1 MFSNDNRRVL
11 VFSGRANQKLTEEIC
26 NYIDVPLGKTVI
38 RDFSDKEIYVKI
50 EENVRGGDV
59 FVVQSTCFP
68 GNTNLMELLIMID
81 ALRRSSA
88 KRITAVIPYYG
99 YARQDRKN
107 EPRVPITS
115 KLIADLVVTA
125 GADRVLTV
133 DLHAGQIQG
142 FFNIPV
148 DHLFAIN
155 VLIDYIKEQKLEDLI
170 VISPDAGG
178 VERARAYAKRLNSS
192 LAIIDKRRDIPNEAK
207 AMNIIGDVKGKIA
220 FIVDDMIDTAGTLME
235 ATDALLGA
243 GAREVHACCSHP
255 VLSGPAGERIAS
267 SPIKTVITTNTIPLN
282 GELEKN
288 PKIKVLSVASLL
300 GEAILRIHQET
311 SVSSLFDST
320 KD

>member
-1 MFSNDNRRVL
+1 MFSNDNRRAL

-26 NYIDVPLGKTVI
+26 RYMDVPLGKTVI

-115 KLIADLVVTA
+115 KLVADLVVTA

-155 VLIDYIKEQKLEDLI
+155 VLIDYIKEQKLKDLI

-288 PKIKVLSVASLL
+288 SKIKVLSVASLL

-320 KD
+320 QD